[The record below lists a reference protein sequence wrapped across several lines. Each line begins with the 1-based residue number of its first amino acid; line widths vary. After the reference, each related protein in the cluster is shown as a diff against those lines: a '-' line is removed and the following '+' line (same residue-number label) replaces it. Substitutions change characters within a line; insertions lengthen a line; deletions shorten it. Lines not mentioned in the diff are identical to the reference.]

1 MGRWSA
7 RLAPLFLDFAQVAE
21 ARRLLDI
28 GCGTGTLTK
37 AVRARSQA
45 TEVVGLDPAW
55 EFIRHLHEQFAG
67 DRAWFHLGDAQCLPY
82 PDSVFDASLGLLVF
96 QEMAAPERAIMEMAR
111 VTRPGGTVATCR
123 WDFLSGMTM
132 FSTFWD
138 AVVEVDPDKAAE
150 RSARKAARPPI
161 ASEQA
166 FADFW
171 RRCGLCNVDT
181 GTVEIAQDFA
191 DLDDFWMPFL
201 SGATPGSSYV
211 PTLAPET
218 RDALKNNLR
227 QRLLGDRP
235 DGPFTL
241 PARALVVRGTV
252 PKA

>member
-7 RLAPLFLDFAQVAE
+7 RLAPLFLDFAQVAG
-21 ARRLLDI
+21 AQRLLDV
-28 GCGTGTLTK
+28 GCGTGTLAK
-37 AVRARSQA
+37 AIHARNGA
-45 TEVVGLDPAW
+45 TVVVGIDPAW
-55 EFIRHLHEQFAG
+55 EFIRHLHQEIAG

-82 PDSVFDASLGLLVF
+82 PDSVFDGALGLLVF
-96 QEMAAPERAIMEMAR
+96 QEMADPERAIGEWAR

-123 WDFLSGMTM
+123 WDFMSGMTM

-138 AVVEVDPDKAAE
+138 AVTGVDPDKVAE
-150 RSARKAARPPI
+150 RAAKKAARPPI

-171 RRCGLCNVDT
+171 RNGGLCEVET
-181 GTVEIAQDFA
+181 GTVEITQDFA
-191 DLDDFWMPFL
+191 NFDDYWMPFL
-201 SGATPGSSYV
+201 SDATPGSSYV
-211 PTLAPET
+211 STLPPED
-218 RDALKNNLR
+218 RDALKTDLR

-241 PARALVVRGTV
+241 PARALVVRGNV